1 MRKSVAAVTSRMA
14 SPKITTPITELFGVQ
29 HPVILAGMNVA
40 AGPELAAA
48 VTNAGGLGVI
58 GGVSYT
64 PKMLKLKIEELK
76 EELHDKK
83 APFGV
88 DLLLPQVGGSARKT
102 NHDYTEGNLPELID
116 IIIEERSSLFVSA
129 VGVPPKY
136 AVDKLHAAGIPVM
149 NMIGSPNHVVKALD
163 AGVDII
169 CAQGGE
175 GGGHTGEV
183 ATSILIPMVVDL
195 CRGRTSPL
203 TGKQV
208 PVVAAGGVFDGRG
221 LAMALSLGADAVW
234 VGTRFVASVEGGAP
248 AGHKNAV
255 VKATAHDTHRCE
267 AFSGR
272 PLRIVKTPY
281 STTWTDVRA
290 MEMKKLLSEG
300 TLPAMADFQRIAS
313 ADEEEKKQLMK
324 TFGGEMPSPTNI
336 HLCGQ
341 VAGAIGE
348 ILSAKQIIDEMVSN
362 ACNQFKLNSAK
373 ISWPSAQSRL

>member
-1 MRKSVAAVTSRMA
+1 MA
-14 SPKITTPITELFGVQ
+14 SLPTLKTPITELFNIK

-48 VTNAGGLGVI
+48 VTNSGGLGVI

-64 PKMLKLKIEELK
+64 PSILKIKIGELK
-76 EELHDKK
+76 DELQDKD

-88 DLLLPQVGGSARKT
+88 DLLLPQVGGNARKT
-102 NHDYTEGNLPELID
+102 NKDYTGGHLPELID
-116 IIIEERSSLFVSA
+116 IIIASGAKLFVSA
-129 VGVPPKY
+129 VGVPPKF

-149 NMIGSPNHVVKALD
+149 NMIGSPNHVAKALE

-183 ATSILIPMVVDL
+183 GTSILIPVVVDI
-195 CRGRTSPL
+195 CRGKLSPL

-208 PVVAAGGVFDGRG
+208 PVVAAGGIFDGRG

-248 AGHKNAV
+248 KNHKEAV
-255 VKATAHDTHRCE
+255 LKATVHDTHRCE

-272 PLRIVKTPY
+272 PLRIIKTKY
-281 STTWTDVRA
+281 STQWVDHRSA
-290 MEMKKLLSEG
+290 EMKDLLSKGKLPSEHDFS
-300 TLPAMADFQRIAS
+300 TLAKIKD
-313 ADEEEKKQLMK
+313 DGEKKKMIES
-324 TFGGEMPSPTNI
+324 FGGELPSPTNI

-341 VAGAIGE
+341 VAGAIHA
-348 ILSAKQIIDEMVSN
+348 ILPAQQIIEEMVLN
-362 ACNQFKLNSAK
+362 ACDMLRLNMSK
-373 ISWPSAQSRL
+373 VSWPTTSRL